1 VAKTSY
7 LLSQKREL
15 YRTESFRGD
24 IGVLFRSV
32 LIVNRHERLN
42 CEEADSEVLTM
53 RNDMTTKD
61 IFVDA
66 GTGRIFLF
74 EFLNYGIV
82 DNVASFIYCFD
93 IGCVRSPNDDV

>member
-1 VAKTSY
+1 MAKTSY
-7 LLSQKREL
+7 LLSQNGNCIE
-15 YRTESFRGD
+15 TESFRGD

-42 CEEADSEVLTM
+42 CEETDSEVLTM

-66 GTGRIFLF
+66 GAGRIFLF

-82 DNVASFIYCFD
+82 LD
-93 IGCVRSPNDDV
+93 